1 MRADGLNA
9 FTKLSFRSPG
19 NPEHAGRKR
28 DFGVA
33 DMCGLAGLI
42 HIDDAPAGPDD
53 ESAVRSMCDLLAYRG
68 PDHSGIMSVG
78 GVCLGSRRLAILDL
92 SSAGNMPMTEASGR
106 WWIAYNGEIYNFAEI
121 RRELAAAGVNF
132 RSNADTEVLLQA
144 WIAWGTGCLDRC
156 VGMFAFAIYDRHDK
170 ELTLVR
176 DRFGI
181 KPIYWTQQ
189 GRVILF
195 ASELKAL
202 MSQCSDNRVNQRS
215 LDQWWLYRNVDA
227 LTTETLIEGIQKI
240 MPGQFARIRNG
251 EIEVHRWYSA
261 ASHVSEAHYREF
273 EALPVKQ
280 VVERIEMQ
288 LDEAVR
294 LRLVSDVPVGT
305 LLSGGLDSSLV
316 TAMATRHSSQL
327 SGFHISIAGHSE
339 LDESR
344 FAGTLADKLRI
355 PFVPLELTA
364 DRFRA
369 CLAQVTWLEDTPLTH
384 ANSVGYYLISQVA
397 RRHGT
402 VVVLTGE
409 GADELFGG
417 YAWSYRRQRLLR
429 RLKPWLDLLPVRV
442 QKILALLVYMQAG
455 LPVNAHQFRE
465 LLPATIGV
473 LDQYVRADALESCT
487 AVYDFLD
494 DAGAREVSGSMLADL
509 GDFLTP
515 LLRRLDR
522 TTMGASV
529 EARVPFLDH
538 RLVHTAI
545 NLPLKWKVG
554 RYDDKWILKQLARKY
569 LPDQLIWRRKM
580 GFPLPLAE
588 YIAPLA
594 TPEFFAEGFCEQTLG
609 LSHRG
614 ISRVLDHWQLST
626 EGIFGLI
633 GLEIWGR
640 TFLMGESTDGIT
652 ERIESLAAARR
663 GARSMY

>member
-1 MRADGLNA
+1 
-9 FTKLSFRSPG
+9 
-19 NPEHAGRKR
+19 
-28 DFGVA
+28 
-33 DMCGLAGLI
+33 MCGLAGLI
-42 HIDDAPAGPDD
+42 HLDDAPAGRED
-53 ESAVRSMCDLLAYRG
+53 ESVVRSMCDLLAYRG
-68 PDHSGIMSVG
+68 PDHAGIMSVG
-78 GVCLGSRRLAILDL
+78 AACLGSRRLAILDL
-92 SSAGNMPMTEASGR
+92 SPAGNMPMTESSGR

-121 RRELAAAGVNF
+121 RRQLVEAGVGF
-132 RSNADTEVLLQA
+132 RSNSDTEVVLQA
-144 WIAWGTGCLDRC
+144 WIAWGPACLDRF
-156 VGMFAFAIYDRHDK
+156 VGMFAFAIYDSRDK
-170 ELTLVR
+170 ELNLVR

-202 MSQCSDNRVNQRS
+202 IPQRSDNRVNFRS

-227 LTTETLIEGIQKI
+227 LTTATLIEGIQKI
-240 MPGQFARIRNG
+240 MPGRFARVRHG
-251 EIEVHRWYSA
+251 QIEVHRWYSA
-261 ASHVSEAHYREF
+261 VSNVSEARYREL
-273 EALPVKQ
+273 EALPVQ
-280 VVERIEMQ
+280 QIVDRVEEQ
-288 LDEAVR
+288 LDESVR

-305 LLSGGLDSSLV
+305 FLSGGLDSSLV
-316 TAMATRHSSQL
+316 TAMAARHSSQL
-327 SGFHISIAGHSE
+327 SGFHISIAGHKE

-344 FAGTLADKLRI
+344 FARSLAEQQRI

-364 DRFRA
+364 GNFRA
-369 CLAQVTWLEDTPLTH
+369 CLAHVTWLEDMPLTH
-384 ANSVGYYLISQVA
+384 ANSVGYHLISLVA

-429 RLKPWLDLLPVRV
+429 RLKPWMDRLPARV
-442 QKILALLVYMQAG
+442 QKVLSLLVYMQAG
-455 LPVNAHQFRE
+455 LPVNAHQFRA
-465 LLPATIGV
+465 LMPSTIGV
-473 LDQYVRADALESCT
+473 LDQYARADALEACT
-487 AVYDFLD
+487 QAYGFLKEH
-494 DAGAREVSGSMLADL
+494 AAREVSGSMLADL
-509 GDFLTP
+509 SDFLTP

-554 RYDDKWILKQLARKY
+554 RYDDKWIVKQIARRY
-569 LPDQLIWRRKM
+569 LPDRIIWRKKM
-580 GFPLPLAE
+580 GFPLPLEE

-594 TPEFFAEGFCEQTLG
+594 TPEFFAGGFCEQSLE

-614 ISRVLDHWQLST
+614 ISRVLDQRNLGAQ
-626 EGIFGLI
+626 GIFGLI

-640 TFLMGESTDGIT
+640 IFLMGESTDRIT
-652 ERIESLAAARR
+652 ERIESLASAHR
-663 GARSMY
+663 GAALVH